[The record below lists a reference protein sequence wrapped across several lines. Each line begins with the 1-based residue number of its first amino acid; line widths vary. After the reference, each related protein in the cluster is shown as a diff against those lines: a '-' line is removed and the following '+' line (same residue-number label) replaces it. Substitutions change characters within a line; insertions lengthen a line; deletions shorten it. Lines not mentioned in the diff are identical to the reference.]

1 MSQAASHRPAMA
13 LGKFLWHAVRAAGPG
28 SVSIPSFISSPLYR
42 LYTRRLVDE
51 VQRGPLPGH
60 VAVILDGNRRFAK
73 QQGQASSYW
82 GYELGADKLDDLLE
96 WCDELAIPVATVW
109 ALSMD
114 NLQRHPEDL
123 EPLVEVIQN
132 KLEDLALAQRRR
144 ASPRSIHVVGRVDV
158 LPESTQKVIA
168 DAEASTAHL
177 GPLRL
182 NIALGYDGREEIT
195 QAVRRLLLEKAR
207 SEMSLKD
214 VAEELNIDEIGR
226 WLYRNEDPAPDL
238 IIRTSGE
245 LRLSGFLMWQSAYSE
260 LYFCDTLWPDFRKVD
275 FLRALRSYQQ
285 RSRRF
290 GR

>member
-1 MSQAASHRPAMA
+1 MSQATSHQPTLPFGRR
-13 LGKFLWHAVRAAGPG
+13 LWETVRALSPG
-28 SVSIPSFISSPLYR
+28 SVSIPSFITAPLYR
-42 LYTRRLVDE
+42 LYTTRLLEGVR
-51 VQRGPLPGH
+51 QGPLPGH
-60 VAVILDGNRRFAK
+60 VAVILDGNRRFAR
-73 QQGQASSYW
+73 QQGHTAAPW

-114 NLQRHPEDL
+114 NLRRHPEEL

-132 KLEDLALAQRRR
+132 KLEDLAKAQSRR

-195 QAVRRLLLEKAR
+195 QAVRRLLLEKAG
-207 SEMSLKD
+207 SEMSLQE
-214 VAEELNIDEIGR
+214 VADQLNVDEIGR
-226 WLYRNEDPAPDL
+226 WLYSNEDPAPDL

-245 LRLSGFLMWQSAYSE
+245 LRLSGFLLWQSAYSE

-275 FLRALRSYQQ
+275 FLRALRSYQH

-290 GR
+290 GM